1 MWSWSLYD
9 TRNDPGGGRK
19 PARPWLIRTGPVTT
33 RLPSSS
39 HAWFVDSRTHARTPA
54 RQGTP
59 VPAAAVGTAA
69 ASAAAGAPAV
79 GDGAAAATP
88 VPNRPATSRVASS
101 TAARRIITPL
111 SSPARPRI
119 G

>member
-9 TRNDPGGGRK
+9 TRNDPGGVRK

-59 VPAAAVGTAA
+59 VPAAVGTAA
-69 ASAAAGAPAV
+69 ASTAVGAPTGREGAAGALAGP
-79 GDGAAAATP
+79 T
-88 VPNRPATSRVASS
+88 RPATSRVASS

-111 SSPARPRI
+111 SSPARP
-119 G
+119 